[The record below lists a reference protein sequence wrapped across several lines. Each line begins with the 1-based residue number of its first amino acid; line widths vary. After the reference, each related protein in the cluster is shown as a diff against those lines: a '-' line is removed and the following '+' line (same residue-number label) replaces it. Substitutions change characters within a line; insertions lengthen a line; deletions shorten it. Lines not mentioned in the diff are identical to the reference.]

1 MFASQH
7 WNASNNFAFDRDKK
21 KKKKKKKKTLDKT
34 ITTFKITW
42 VKNPFTISHGK
53 KGQKGVFEDDRTSLC
68 WTSMCPSFLLNF
80 DDNYWLDCPS
90 FASNPL
96 DIQFNS

>member
-7 WNASNNFAFDRDKK
+7 WNASNNFALKK
-21 KKKKKKKKTLDKT
+21 DPQKKTLDKT

-53 KGQKGVFEDDRTSLC
+53 RVPMVLKYLKLF
-68 WTSMCPSFLLNF
+68 
-80 DDNYWLDCPS
+80 
-90 FASNPL
+90 
-96 DIQFNS
+96 

>member
-7 WNASNNFAFDRDKK
+7 WNASNNFAFDREQ
-21 KKKKKKKKTLDKT
+21 KKKKKKTLDKT

-53 KGQKGVFEDDRTSLC
+53 KG
-68 WTSMCPSFLLNF
+68 P
-80 DDNYWLDCPS
+80 
-90 FASNPL
+90 
-96 DIQFNS
+96 